1 MTLDPLHIDMIQ
13 HDAHMTAKRKG
24 WWDEPSEPGTKLML
38 IVSELAEALEELR
51 DGHRLQEIRFG
62 PDGKPE
68 GFTVELADAIIRIG
82 DMCGGHNL
90 PLARA
95 ITLKLAYNE
104 TRPYKHG
111 KAL

>member
-51 DGHRLQEIRFG
+51 DGHTVQEIRFG

-68 GFTVELADAIIRIG
+68 GFTVELADAVIRLA
-82 DMCGGHNL
+82 DFCGRYQL
-90 PLARA
+90 PLPAALRV
-95 ITLKLAYNE
+95 KLAYNA

-111 KAL
+111 KVL